1 MWEILQDRVYKNHIK
16 DEEELRQRVELR
28 KSGAV
33 LSSEWLTLQSENGAR
48 DYTSLYCNLQL
59 TEDISD
65 MHFNI
70 THIAE
75 MQLTNIEEEMMKSFV
90 A

>member
-1 MWEILQDRVYKNHIK
+1 
-16 DEEELRQRVELR
+16 
-28 KSGAV
+28 
-33 LSSEWLTLQSENGAR
+33 LTLQSENGAR

-59 TEDISD
+59 TEDILD
-65 MHFNI
+65 KHFNI